1 MDLSNGSLRRL
12 AIAIMT
18 KEFEIIEI
26 EVKEGVALDFGIKD
40 IMLPN
45 VILLGGG
52 VEELLILQCCDNI
65 SRFYMGHLPMK
76 TKFNV
81 NIGCVMSLKWSHV
94 R

>member
-26 EVKEGVALDFGIKD
+26 EVKEGVALDSGIKD

-52 VEELLILQCCDNI
+52 WRNSL
-65 SRFYMGHLPMK
+65 S
-76 TKFNV
+76 FNV
-81 NIGCVMSLKWSHV
+81 VTTLVDSTWAICQ
-94 R
+94 